1 MNTHS
6 DKSRCNHCQ
15 GNCKEYASLSE
26 EVQRPALFCTAIEL
40 LVTDTDGIEGIQDPS
55 RHNKCRKHGKHN
67 TNHQSVCKA
76 LDCSRTQRNQ
86 YQRRDDRCDVT
97 VKDG

>member
-55 RHNKCRKHGKHN
+55 CHDKRCEHGKYN
-67 TNHQSVCKA
+67 TNHQSVCKS
-76 LDCSRTQRNQ
+76 LDCTGTQRNQ